1 MDSLAWDLRR
11 LVRQA
16 REGSRATQAAR
27 QARLSQIASDLR
39 AEGFRGLRARGLK
52 PKHVER
58 LTERWAREGLSEG
71 TIKNRMS
78 DLRWWA
84 YRVGRDGVVARSND
98 HYGIAKRTYVANDA
112 AKARS
117 LDERRLTGVSDAHVR
132 MSLELQREFG
142 LRREE
147 AIKFQPAYADRAD
160 RLVLRG
166 SWTKG
171 GRPREVPIATL
182 TQRDV
187 LARAHELAGKG
198 SLIPPQRSY
207 VEQLRI
213 YEKQTS
219 RAGLD
224 RMHGLRHAYAQR
236 RYREL
241 TGLRAPAEGGK
252 RAAKLSATERAADRE
267 ARLQIAEELG
277 HNRVQITAVYL
288 GR

>member
-1 MDSLAWDLRR
+1 MR
-11 LVRQA
+11 L
-16 REGSRATQAAR
+16 
-27 QARLSQIASDLR
+27 
-39 AEGFRGLRARGLK
+39 
-52 PKHVER
+52 
-58 LTERWAREGLSEG
+58 
-71 TIKNRMS
+71 
-78 DLRWWA
+78 
-84 YRVGRDGVVARSND
+84 
-98 HYGIAKRTYVANDA
+98 
-112 AKARS
+112 
-117 LDERRLTGVSDAHVR
+117 
-132 MSLELQREFG
+132 SLELQREFG

-182 TQRDV
+182 TQREV

-198 SLIPPQRSY
+198 SLIPPHRSY

-213 YEKQTS
+213 YEKQTT

-236 RYREL
+236 RYREF
-241 TGLRAPAEGGK
+241 TGLRAPAAGGK
-252 RAAKLSATERAADRE
+252 PAAKLSATERATDRE
-267 ARLQIAEELG
+267 ARLRIAEELG
-277 HNRVQITAVYL
+277 HNRAQITAVYL